1 MLRDDKR
8 KAHYQKSYLWGSAK
22 LCLAWRTHTSK
33 LAWRSCFQATH
44 SMNKKDGIL
53 FHQLRYQSS
62 MREAPVPQQTW
73 PCAVVPWS
81 WLIREEDCRQN
92 DTAFGS
98 EKSSQLMPV
107 SERRGDTSRAQSY
120 VLVLLCNLWSD
131 SFREGLKK
139 CVGLAQEFHLFWRQ
153 IKWAIATGVSRYPV
167 LLCLLFVHT
176 GKLWL

>member
-8 KAHYQKSYLWGSAK
+8 KAHHQKSYLWGPEK

-62 MREAPVPQQTW
+62 MREARVPQQTW
-73 PCAVVPWS
+73 PCAVVPSS

-92 DTAFGS
+92 DSFRQW
-98 EKSSQLMPV
+98 EVKSAYASLRKM
-107 SERRGDTSRAQSY
+107 RDTSRAQSY

-139 CVGLAQEFHLFWRQ
+139 CVGLAQEFHPFWRQ
-153 IKWAIATGVSRYPV
+153 IKWAIATGVSRHPV